1 MPGSVDERITRM
13 SIRNR
18 LGAVAVLAIGVVC
31 LGGSPA
37 QAAPSTQDSQ
47 FLQAAHQTNL
57 AEIAVGQL
65 AQQKA
70 ASQTVRDL
78 GGRLVTDH
86 TQLDQAL
93 QQAATALGVNLPGTP
108 NANQQAVAARL
119 QAASGGAFDQLFVST
134 QLAGHE
140 TAMRLGETELASGS
154 DAQAKKVASDSAPV
168 IKSHH
173 DALVAAANTLGVPTN
188 VNTGSGGRAAPHPPY
203 TVASLLIAVGLLVVA
218 VAGWRLRRPR
228 VRT

>member
-1 MPGSVDERITRM
+1 M

-18 LGAVAVLAIGVVC
+18 LGAAAVVAIGLVL

-37 QAAPSTQDSQ
+37 QAVPSTQDTQ

-78 GGRLVTDH
+78 GGRFVTDH
-86 TQLDQAL
+86 TQLDRAL
-93 QQAATALGVNLPGTP
+93 QQTATALGVNLPGTP

-119 QAASGGAFDQLFVST
+119 QAASGSAFDQLFVST

-140 TAMRLGETELASGS
+140 TAMRLGESELASGS
-154 DAQAKKVASDSAPV
+154 DPQAKKVASDSAPV
-168 IKSHH
+168 VKSHH
-173 DALVAAANTLGVPTN
+173 DALVAAANSLGVPTN
-188 VNTGSGGRAAPHPPY
+188 VNTGSGGRAAPHRPY
-203 TVASLLIAVGLLVVA
+203 APAVLLVAVGALLAA
-218 VAGWRLRRPR
+218 VGGRRLRRVR
-228 VRT
+228 VRA